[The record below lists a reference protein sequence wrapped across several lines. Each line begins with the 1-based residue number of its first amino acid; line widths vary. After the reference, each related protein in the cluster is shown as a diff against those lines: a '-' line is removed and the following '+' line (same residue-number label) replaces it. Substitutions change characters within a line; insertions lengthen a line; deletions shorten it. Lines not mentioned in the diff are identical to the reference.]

1 MKLAFNKEKLTT
13 ALGIVSRA
21 IPTRTA
27 NPILSCILFD
37 ASEDGVT
44 LIANDSEFGISTKVE
59 GIVSEKCETGQRHHP
74 QAGRRRRT
82 RQYRDRSEFHDKNFL
97 Q

>member
-59 GIVSEKCETGQRHHP
+59 GIVSEKGKVALDARLVSDIIRKLEG
-74 QAGRRRRT
+74 G
-82 RQYRDRSEFHDKNFL
+82 E
-97 Q
+97 

>member
-37 ASEDGVT
+37 ASED
-44 LIANDSEFGISTKVE
+44 A
-59 GIVSEKCETGQRHHP
+59 
-74 QAGRRRRT
+74 
-82 RQYRDRSEFHDKNFL
+82 
-97 Q
+97 